1 MPGGPSGSTVTQ
13 LGSPSSEACGGSHF
27 LPVSPVP
34 KGLRVALL
42 WKLQPF
48 SALLPE
54 RSFQNH
60 TATFRMESFLPPPA
74 PLHSSGGCLLCSPP
88 ISVGSSPFWEQKLRT
103 VPFALS
109 RVASTPLS
117 HTIRKATP
125 PRGWRRLGEGKN
137 HLLLAE
143 SSRKVISSSHQEKVQ
158 QVRKWGGPRRQG

>member
-1 MPGGPSGSTVTQ
+1 MGLPEARSHGWALPALRPVEAPTPSQFPQFPRASGWPSYGSFSPSLRFSPREVSRTTQ
-13 LGSPSSEACGGSHF
+13 PPSAWSPSSHHQPLSTLLGA
-27 LPVSPVP
+27 VSSV
-34 KGLRVALL
+34 
-42 WKLQPF
+42 
-48 SALLPE
+48 
-54 RSFQNH
+54 H
-60 TATFRMESFLPPPA
+60 
-74 PLHSSGGCLLCSPP
+74 PP

-109 RVASTPLS
+109 RVASMPLS

-143 SSRKVISSSHQEKVQ
+143 SSRKVSSSSHQEKVQ

>member
-1 MPGGPSGSTVTQ
+1 MPGGPSGSTVTR
-13 LGSPSSEACGGSHF
+13 LGSPSSEACGGSHS

-88 ISVGSSPFWEQKLRT
+88 HLSGLLTFLGTKIADCPFCLIQGGFHAPQPHHQKGNSPKRMAKTWRGKE
-103 VPFALS
+103 
-109 RVASTPLS
+109 
-117 HTIRKATP
+117 P
-125 PRGWRRLGEGKN
+125 PP
-137 HLLLAE
+137 
-143 SSRKVISSSHQEKVQ
+143 SSRKF
-158 QVRKWGGPRRQG
+158 